1 MVATSIKPHPAQ
13 AGITVVEGNG
23 TAIVRIAGDVDLA
36 SADVLDATLR
46 RLAERPHGR
55 VIVDLSAVSFMDTA
69 GLRALVRA
77 RERMDSAGRW
87 LLTRGATGQPRRLLE
102 IGRVH
107 YGLTL

>member
-1 MVATSIKPHPAQ
+1 
-13 AGITVVEGNG
+13 
-23 TAIVRIAGDVDLA
+23 
-36 SADVLDATLR
+36 
-46 RLAERPHGR
+46 